1 MIFCDIMPTPPGP
14 DGPHYRVEKIEVTTA
29 KTTALIQISARRFG
43 PQPIN
48 RVENWLIWPDGVS
61 RPMTRRERLIMW
73 LHLPLRPERPSEVQ
87 CQLQRFVNKRL
98 DHAILHG
105 DQDQRRGG

>member
-1 MIFCDIMPTPPGP
+1 MIFCDIMPEPQRIEITT
-14 DGPHYRVEKIEVTTA
+14 HKVEP
-29 KTTALIQISARRFG
+29 LIQIPVRHVRVFG

-48 RVENWLIWPDGVS
+48 RVDNWLIWPDGAS
-61 RPMTRRERLIMW
+61 RPMTRRERLVMW
-73 LHLPLRPERPSEVQ
+73 FRLPLRPERPSEVQ

-105 DQDQRRGG
+105 DQSERRGG

>member
-1 MIFCDIMPTPPGP
+1 MIFCDIMPLPPG
-14 DGPHYRVEKIEVTTA
+14 KIEITTEEVP
-29 KTTALIQISARRFG
+29 ALIQIPIRRVFG